1 MQTLNKCLGYDSRW
15 VGQHGIGRFA
25 AEIKNRLE
33 FNHHFDDTKSP
44 TGPLSSIHLG
54 RWLERSGAKALYTP
68 GYIPPIG
75 TRLPFVFTIHDLNHI
90 DIPHNSS
97 ISKKLYY
104 QLIIRPAIDRAYK
117 VLTVSE
123 YSKKRILEWADC
135 DEEKIRVVGN
145 GISESFFSNSTAETP
160 GYAYFFCCSN
170 RKGHKN
176 EKRLIHAFA
185 QSQLGN
191 DIKLVITGDI
201 DADLHNTINKH
212 KLHNK
217 VLFTGRVSEEK
228 LAALYKGALAT
239 VFPSIYEGFGL
250 PVIESMACGTP
261 VIASNT
267 TSLPEV
273 GGQAAYYFD
282 PYNIESISDAM
293 LKLAND
299 DELRR
304 EMRANGFLQAK
315 NYSWEKTAKSV
326 SAALDGII

>member
-1 MQTLNKCLGYDSRW
+1 MQTSGNSLGYDSRW

-33 FNHHFDDTKSP
+33 FKHHFNGTGSP

-54 RWLERSGAKALYTP
+54 RWLETCGAKALYSP

-75 TRLPFVFTIHDLNHI
+75 TRLPFIFTIHDLNHL
-90 DIPHNSS
+90 DVPHNSS
-97 ISKKLYY
+97 LSKKLYY
-104 QLIIRPAIDRAYK
+104 HLIIRPAIDRAYR

-123 YSKKRILEWADC
+123 YSKKRILEWANC
-135 DEEKIRVVGN
+135 DEQKIQVVGN
-145 GISESFFSNSTAETP
+145 GISESFYSDSAPTTL
-160 GYAYFFCCSN
+160 GYNYIFCCSN

-176 EKRLIHAFA
+176 EQRLIQAFA
-185 QSQLGN
+185 HSHLGK

-201 DADLHNTINKH
+201 DASLQAAIHKY

-217 VLFTGRVSEEK
+217 VYFTGKVSEDK

-282 PYNIESISDAM
+282 PFDVESISSAM
-293 LKLAND
+293 LKIAND
-299 DELRR
+299 EELRKS
-304 EMRANGFLQAK
+304 MRANGFVQAK

-326 SAALDGII
+326 SEALDGII